1 MFVNCLRI
9 AASKPIF
16 DLNVAPLDPPQIAH
30 AQSKS
35 LKAGI
40 RLRVAFDDA
49 KQHADPPRA
58 AWLLCPYRQWPNT
71 CRTSNNFDEISPA
84 HATLPPKADYA
95 ARSTHVSISLRSAPK
110 SMGLVKSASAPFS
123 SAFRLVSASP

>member
-1 MFVNCLRI
+1 MFVNCLQI

-49 KQHADPPRA
+49 KQHAHPPHA
-58 AWLLCPYRQWPNT
+58 VWLLRPRREWPRR
-71 CRTSNNFDEISPA
+71 RTSNNFDELSPP
-84 HATLPPKADYA
+84 HVRPKARDEASYRVKR
-95 ARSTHVSISLRSAPK
+95 AR
-110 SMGLVKSASAPFS
+110 
-123 SAFRLVSASP
+123 